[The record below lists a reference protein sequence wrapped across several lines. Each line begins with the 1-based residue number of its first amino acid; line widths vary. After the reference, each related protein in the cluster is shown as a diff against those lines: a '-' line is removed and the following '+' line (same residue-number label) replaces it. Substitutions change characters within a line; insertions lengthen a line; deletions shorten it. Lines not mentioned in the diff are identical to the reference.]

1 VNEALLE
8 QLLENDEGSG
18 PRDAAG
24 RLKPYRDSVG
34 KLTIGYGR
42 NLDDRGIT
50 EVEALYLLH
59 NDVVEVEHDL
69 DQHLPWWRGLD
80 DVRQRVLADMAF
92 NMGLAGLLTFHQTI
106 AFIQAGQYPAASAG
120 MLNSRWA
127 RQVGRR
133 ARRLA
138 QMMETGQDV
147 PLSEM

>member
-1 VNEALLE
+1 MDEALLE

-18 PRDAAG
+18 PRDSAG

-50 EVEALYLLH
+50 DAEALYLLR
-59 NDVVEVEHDL
+59 NDIVDVKHEL
-69 DQHLPWWRGLD
+69 DEHLPWWRQLD
-80 DVRQRVLADMAF
+80 DVRQRVIADMCF

-106 AFIQAGQYPAASAG
+106 AFVHAGQYPAASAG

-147 PLSEM
+147 PRSDV